1 VLAVLD
7 SKALAALAFPRERAR
22 ASRRTQ
28 AVLVTIERLGGWACV
43 PAPVIAELARSAA
56 RRAGVDRVLQALP
69 VVDTNRVIATRAEH
83 LLGSNRLD
91 SCHAVDAIVAATA
104 LGASPAVILTGDP
117 DDLSR
122 LVADDLG
129 VHIRPL
135 P

>member
-1 VLAVLD
+1 M
-7 SKALAALAFPRERAR
+7 
-22 ASRRTQ
+22 
-28 AVLVTIERLGGWACV
+28 
-43 PAPVIAELARSAA
+43 
-56 RRAGVDRVLQALP
+56 
-69 VVDTNRVIATRAEH
+69 VDTNRVIATRAGH